1 MFVFGPENF
10 LKYAKPGKAIPLI
23 EELPAGY
30 IAPRDA
36 YRRLQ
41 AGPDSF
47 LLESAGGSPVITEY
61 SFAGSDPFHTITT
74 KGKDPFPELRAATA
88 RFSPGPLPIDL
99 PFWGGAVGFLSYDVA
114 RYVEK
119 LPVLADDDLDLPE
132 SKFIFPGTCLV
143 FNHKSGRAYLIVNEV
158 CGQDPRRS
166 LKAATARL
174 AKARRRLDNP
184 HPRVPGDAG
193 ETAGERSGDKPP
205 PVSANLD
212 SSQYEK
218 IVRRTKEYIFAG
230 DIFQAN
236 LSVRF
241 RVPAPS
247 EPLALYDRLQEINPS
262 PFSAYLDF
270 GTWQL
275 VSSSPERL
283 VKLKDGV
290 VDTRPIAGTR
300 RRGQDES
307 EDEDL
312 TADLI
317 LNEKERAEHVMLVDL
332 ERNDIGRVCSYGT
345 VKPTELFTI
354 EKYSHVIH
362 IVSNI
367 TGEMA
372 EGKDQFDLVRAAF
385 PGGTITGCPKVRCM
399 EIIEELEPTR
409 RGPYTGSIGYFGFN
423 GNADFNIIIRT
434 FTITGGSAFVQAG
447 AGIVADSDPAREYY
461 ESVSKAAALLEAAG
475 VKREEVKW
483 ETLPI

>member
-1 MFVFGPENF
+1 MT
-10 LKYAKPGKAIPLI
+10 
-23 EELPAGY
+23 
-30 IAPRDA
+30 PREG
-36 YRRLQ
+36 YRRLVS
-41 AGPDSF
+41 GPDSF
-47 LLESAGGSPVITEY
+47 LLESAGGSPSITEY
-61 SFAGSDPFHTITT
+61 SFAGGDPFHVTT
-74 KGKDPFPELRAATA
+74 TRGHDPFPELRAAID

-114 RYVEK
+114 RYIEK
-119 LPVLADDDLDLPE
+119 LPILTDDDLGLPE
-132 SKFIFPGTCLV
+132 SRFIFPGTCLV
-143 FNHKSGRAYLIVNEV
+143 FAHLTGKMYLIVNEI
-158 CGQDPRRS
+158 CDHDSGAS
-166 LKAATARL
+166 LDR
-174 AKARRRLDNP
+174 ARRRLDSLVL
-184 HPRVPGDAG
+184 RLIG
-193 ETAGERSGDKPP
+193 EPESMDVENHSDTAPA
-205 PVSANLD
+205 VSANMD
-212 SSQYEK
+212 SHCYKK
-218 IVRRTKEYIFAG
+218 IVRRAKEYIYAG

-241 RVPAPS
+241 QVPAPGD
-247 EPLALYDRLQEINPS
+247 PLALYERLVEINPP
-262 PFSAYLDF
+262 PFSSYLDF

-283 VKLKDGV
+283 VRLRDGV

-332 ERNDIGRVCSYGT
+332 ERNDIGRVCRYGT

-367 TGEMA
+367 AGRMA
-372 EGKDQFDLVRAAF
+372 EGKDQFDLVRATF

-409 RGPYTGSIGYFGFN
+409 RGPYTGSIGYFGFS
-423 GNADFNIIIRT
+423 GNADINIIIRT
-434 FTITGGSAFVQAG
+434 FTVTGGVAYVQAG
-447 AGIVADSDPAREYY
+447 AGIVADSDPAREYH
-461 ESVSKAAALLEAAG
+461 ESISKAAALLEAAG
-475 VKREEVKW
+475 VKREEVEW
-483 ETLPI
+483 ETLPT